1 MEFEWDDNKSE
12 QIFRTRGFDFGF
24 AAQAFLDPKAVHRPD
39 IRSNYRED
47 RFRLYGH
54 ASGRLLVVV
63 YTKREARFRIITA
76 WKANER
82 EIQDYARWQLAEGNI

>member
-24 AAQAFLDPKAVHRPD
+24 AAQAFLDTKAVHRPD
-39 IRSNYRED
+39 TRSNY
-47 RFRLYGH
+47 G
-54 ASGRLLVVV
+54 
-63 YTKREARFRIITA
+63 EARFRIITA

-82 EIQDYARWQLAEGNI
+82 EIQDHAGWQLAEGNI